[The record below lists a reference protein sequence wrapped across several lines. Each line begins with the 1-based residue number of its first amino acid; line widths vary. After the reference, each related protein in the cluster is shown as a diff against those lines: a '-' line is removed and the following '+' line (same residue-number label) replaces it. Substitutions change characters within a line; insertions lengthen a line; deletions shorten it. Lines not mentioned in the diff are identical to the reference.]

1 MTIGGP
7 RGRHPRL
14 QMPCLRKMERMIVS
28 MQDPDMGI
36 KMRNQRLLI
45 TVIPHAMTGNDIVE
59 WLIQKYGI
67 SEEESLHLGNLIV
80 KHGYIYPLKDPRSL
94 VLRADESPYRFQVRP
109 ERRGCPAWAP
119 QGSSSASSSPQT
131 PYFWTSTKWP
141 ATELDYA
148 IYLAKKNIRKQ
159 GDLIEHEKDNYN
171 LLHKRINHTWDF
183 VVMQARE
190 QLRAAKQRRKGDR
203 IVIDCQEQAYWL
215 VNRPPPGAPNV
226 LEQGPERRNCHT
238 TRVQLAPQHLP
249 CAWPQIEYCR
259 KAMARTRVKSSICL
273 EGYIKFNEQYVPHDP
288 IMSGCLPSNPW
299 ITDDTTYWAM
309 NAPTVTTPTK
319 LRVERW
325 GFNFSELIN
334 DPLGRTQ
341 LLEFL
346 KKEFSGE

>member
-1 MTIGGP
+1 
-7 RGRHPRL
+7 
-14 QMPCLRKMERMIVS
+14 MIVS

-94 VLRADESPYRFQVRP
+94 VLRADESPYRFQ
-109 ERRGCPAWAP
+109 
-119 QGSSSASSSPQT
+119 T

-190 QLRAAKQRRKGDR
+190 QLR
-203 IVIDCQEQAYWL
+203 QE
-215 VNRPPPGAPNV
+215 PPTCWSRVPSAGTATP
-226 LEQGPERRNCHT
+226 PE
-238 TRVQLAPQHLP
+238 
-249 CAWPQIEYCR
+249 
-259 KAMARTRVKSSICL
+259 SS
-273 EGYIKFNEQYVPHDP
+273 
-288 IMSGCLPSNPW
+288 
-299 ITDDTTYWAM
+299 
-309 NAPTVTTPTK
+309 
-319 LRVERW
+319 
-325 GFNFSELIN
+325 
-334 DPLGRTQ
+334 
-341 LLEFL
+341 
-346 KKEFSGE
+346 